1 MTHRIE
7 RFTSTLKHSLADIL
21 LNDAGNPHLK
31 FVVIT
36 DILVNPDL
44 KKARVFITIP
54 GGAGDTIDNAIR
66 QLDHAKGYIKKL
78 LAKKMYLRYVPELVF
93 IPAPTFGTTDAT
105 DATDATDGVDGVD
118 NFPPGIH
125 IPDPDR

>member
-44 KKARVFITIP
+44 KKARVFITVP
-54 GGAGDTIDNAIR
+54 GNAGDASTGDSIDTVIR
-66 QLDHAKGYIKKL
+66 QLDHAKGYIKKI
-78 LAKKMYLRYVPELVF
+78 LAQKMYLRYVPELIF
-93 IPAPTFGTTDAT
+93 IPAPTFNAIDAT
-105 DATDATDGVDGVD
+105 DATDAVD
-118 NFPPGIH
+118 NFQPGIRLS
-125 IPDPDR
+125 DPDR